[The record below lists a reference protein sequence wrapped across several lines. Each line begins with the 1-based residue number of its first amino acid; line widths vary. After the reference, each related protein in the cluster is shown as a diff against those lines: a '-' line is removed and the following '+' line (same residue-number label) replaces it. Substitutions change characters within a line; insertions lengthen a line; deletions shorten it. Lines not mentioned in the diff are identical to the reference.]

1 MEIKIT
7 TRQILNV
14 LQVFSWI
21 LFVGVCVQAG
31 GVLFSTLYAAF
42 INPDAAANIWEKVNL
57 SELYAYDRGHFL
69 AFAGVA
75 VIASVLKAILF
86 YVILRLFFRK
96 ELSMVRPFTTVLVR
110 FVLLASSLSLGI
122 CFFCYYG
129 LSYTTRLTAAGVT
142 MPDLTALNLDG
153 ADVWLFMAV
162 ILFVIAQVIK
172 RGVEIQ
178 EENELTV

>member
-1 MEIKIT
+1 M
-7 TRQILNV
+7 
-14 LQVFSWI
+14 
-21 LFVGVCVQAG
+21 
-31 GVLFSTLYAAF
+31 
-42 INPDAAANIWEKVNL
+42 
-57 SELYAYDRGHFL
+57 
-69 AFAGVA
+69 
-75 VIASVLKAILF
+75 
-86 YVILRLFFRK
+86 
-96 ELSMVRPFTTVLVR
+96 LVR